1 MHVFRTHGKFSALCI
16 TEEFYF
22 KSKSKKKDP
31 LSFSFNRR
39 SMLFRRLNGFINQV
53 GRQLL
58 VSIKIAKYKSEN
70 KIFVSNNN
78 IGVCGWRKMQKGE
91 IGNPILCVSQ
101 ERRHGRAV

>member
-1 MHVFRTHGKFSALCI
+1 M
-16 TEEFYF
+16 
-22 KSKSKKKDP
+22 
-31 LSFSFNRR
+31 
-39 SMLFRRLNGFINQV
+39 
-53 GRQLL
+53 L